1 VREARLL
8 PWASVLFERVDA
20 LRPEDFDKAVAA
32 ASRGHASP
40 DALAQVERSLER
52 QRKLFTWGHISE
64 ADYLHEAARLEELRE
79 QLKGD
84 LPAKRSI
91 HIKGIRDLWEHGN
104 ADARRQLLG
113 TLFERLIVRDGTIA
127 EYVPRPDYAAEVI
140 ALVEQAVGPSGAIKA
155 PQTEYGWRARGRPR
169 SNVANGG
176 KGGIR
181 TLEGALHP
189 LPA

>member
-1 VREARLL
+1 M
-8 PWASVLFERVDA
+8 FERVDA
-20 LRPEDFDKAVAA
+20 LRPDSFDKAVAT
-32 ASRGHASP
+32 ASRSHVSP

-52 QRKLFTWGHISE
+52 QRKLFTWAHVSE
-64 ADYLHEAARLEELRE
+64 ADYLREAARLEELRE
-79 QLKGD
+79 QLRGD

-91 HIKGIRDLWEHGN
+91 QVKGIRDLWERGG

-113 TLFERLIVRDGTIA
+113 TLFERLIVRDGAIV

-140 ALVEQAVGPSGAIKA
+140 SLVEQAIGPTGMVTA
-155 PQTEYGWRARGRPR
+155 PQSEYGWRARGRPR
-169 SNVANGG
+169 HNVSNGG

-181 TLEGALHP
+181 TLEGVSHP